1 MIKYAAPYHP
11 TAQFRPEYGFVAGW
25 VDVNTLFFKDSIG
38 FRVGFDGK
46 VGIVK
51 GEDIKGFGG
60 IATVDSLDE
69 FGYSPHLNQP

>member
-1 MIKYAAPYHP
+1 M
-11 TAQFRPEYGFVAGW
+11 GW
-25 VDVNTLFFKDSIG
+25 VDVNILFFKDSIG

-60 IATVDSLDE
+60 IVMVDFFDE
-69 FGYSPHLNQP
+69 FGLFVIFELVLVVYEE